1 MRRYWIPIH
10 LAGVISTFIIIVGSD
25 PFFGDS
31 ISTVSRVAL
40 NIYDS
45 DFTDLSYPEGRD
57 PGHPILIPLIHAVLW
72 KITGVSLW
80 TSHFFNSLFTIA
92 LLLTILKWFKR
103 SEADEYLTF
112 LSWTL
117 ILVTPLFL
125 AQTAMLNTHLAL
137 TAFVFLAAY
146 AWRFDKRTL
155 FIIAS
160 CLAVLTHLQAVF
172 YIIALF
178 LCFALDRLQQSR
190 SKILKADIID
200 ALRWFTPSALI
211 FVLWG
216 IYHYSLEG
224 WAFSS
229 VDYGAHRGFP
239 GFKRFVVN
247 LVLSDWR
254 ILDYGQIALV
264 IPAIWIFARTFALRK
279 SYQIWKHPASIF
291 LILYFFNALAISATT
306 TTGPAHRYFL
316 PVLPFLVMASA
327 EAFVRIKLGYRLS
340 LLLVLLSGHFWFYPG
355 KIVGDATLQYRSAID
370 LLDEVKAEVPGKEV
384 YSFAPLGNPS
394 REMYLKVGVSPLKSL
409 YDQPLN
415 SVSYVLHSNVSGD
428 FSTEELELLRTQWH
442 ATSYEKG
449 RIWFNLYANPDS
461 VPDKPEGWQLRE
473 PSSAERWMEGLK
485 KKFKGE

>member
-1 MRRYWIPIH
+1 MMK
-10 LAGVISTFIIIVGSD
+10 VDND
-25 PFFGDS
+25 PFFGDA

-57 PGHPILIPLIHAVLW
+57 PGHPILIPILHAALW

-80 TSHFFNSLFTIA
+80 TSHAFNSLFTIA
-92 LLLTILKWFKR
+92 ILIIILKWFKR
-103 SEADEYLTF
+103 SDADDHLTS
-112 LSWTL
+112 LSWAL
-117 ILVTPLFL
+117 ILVSPLFL

-137 TAFVFLAAY
+137 TAFIFLAAY
-146 AWRFDKRTL
+146 AWRFDKRIL
-155 FIIAS
+155 FIIAT

-172 YIIALF
+172 YIVALF
-178 LCFALDRLQQSR
+178 LCFTLDRMQLSGY
-190 SKILKADIID
+190 KVLKKDIVD
-200 ALRWFTPSALI
+200 AAKWFVPSALL
-211 FVLWG
+211 FALWG

-229 VDYGAHRGFP
+229 LDYGDHRGFP

-264 IPAIWIFARTFALRK
+264 IPAIWIFARTFAMRA
-279 SYQIWKHPASIF
+279 SHQIWKYPASIF
-291 LILYFFNALAISATT
+291 LVLYFFNAFAISATT

-327 EAFVRIKLGYRLS
+327 EALLRIKLVYRLG

-370 LLDEVKAEVPGKEV
+370 LLDDVKEEVPGRDV

-394 REMYLKVGVSPLKSL
+394 REMYLKQGASPMRSL
-409 YDQPLN
+409 YDRPLS
-415 SVSYVLHSNVSGD
+415 SVAYILHSNVSGD
-428 FSTEELELLRTQWH
+428 FSKEELELLQTQWYG
-442 ATSYEKG
+442 TSFEKG

-461 VPDKPEGWQLRE
+461 VPVKPEGWQLRE
-473 PSSAERWMEGLK
+473 PSSAEKWMEGLK